1 MVVIFIKQG
10 MLQILKLAIGG
21 VLSLYTLVINA
32 NNVAYVFLFVQ
43 KMQFLLIKMEIEKIL
58 ILITVKD
65 VAYVPRSVL
74 LML

>member
-1 MVVIFIKQG
+1 

-65 VAYVPRSVL
+65 VAYVLRSVL